1 MTNGKNQALEVEAVI
16 MKKPDVTNE
25 RKPRILVVDDE
36 ESIRDTFDV
45 FLTDQGYA
53 VTIAP
58 DGQSALA
65 MARQHDF
72 DVAVVD
78 RILPDNVSGIEVI
91 RDIKKQH
98 PFCETILMSAY
109 PSFES
114 AAKILEHEAVAY
126 LTKPVQQ
133 EEICRAVAFAAE
145 KSRLKKEHERYESI
159 LQAFFDSS
167 PNPIIVYDSLL
178 QVQFVNPS
186 FVELFEYSR
195 NDVVGRPMLFAPE
208 QAAPAILDEFQRLLR
223 GETIREHELHMLC
236 RSGKMLETT
245 RIISLCSYLP
255 DGSPAILV
263 IISDI
268 SEAKKMQAQLVESE
282 KLALLGQ
289 LAAKLAHEINNPMQV
304 IAGYGELL
312 LNEPLS
318 DDLRSRISLM
328 REAALVISG
337 LTRDL
342 MDVAKPKPM
351 RITSFL
357 LEQPLDKAADFLLKM
372 GETKYLKVVKE
383 YGSGAKSIQG
393 DFNQLAQACMNL
405 IVNAA
410 YATKNTEKKMIRL
423 TTDYDPDTKLMHLSV
438 EDTGGGI
445 MPENMDKIFDP
456 FFTTKEAGVGNGLG
470 LPVVKQIVERHGG
483 AITVESRLGQGT
495 TFHVTLPPGT
505 EAGRDVHCQAI
516 V

>member
-1 MTNGKNQALEVEAVI
+1 MINGSNQTLEVQPEI
-16 MKKPDVTNE
+16 MKQPDVLNE

-45 FLTDQGYA
+45 FLTDLGYEVMSA
-53 VTIAP
+53 R
-58 DGQSALA
+58 DGQSALDIA
-65 MARQHDF
+65 GEQDF

-126 LTKPVQQ
+126 LTKPVKQ
-133 EEICRAVAFAAE
+133 EEICKVVAFAAG
-145 KSRLKKEHERYESI
+145 KSRLKKEHEQYELM

-178 QVQFVNPS
+178 HVQFVNPA

-195 NDVVGRPMLFAPE
+195 DDVLGRPMLFAPE
-208 QAAPAILDEFQRLLR
+208 LETSAMQDKFQRVLR
-223 GETIREHELHMLC
+223 GETVREHEQNMIC
-236 RSGKMLETT
+236 RSGKVLDT
-245 RIISLCSYLP
+245 RSILSRCSYLP
-255 DGSPAILV
+255 GGGPAILV

-268 SEAKKMQAQLVESE
+268 SEAKKMQAQLVEAE
-282 KLALLGQ
+282 KNALLGH

-318 DDLRSRISLM
+318 DDMRSRVSLM
-328 REAALVISG
+328 REAALTISG

-351 RITSFL
+351 SITSFF
-357 LEQPLDKAADFLLKM
+357 LEQPLEKAADFLLKM
-372 GETKYLKVVKE
+372 GETKYCKVVKE
-383 YGSGAKSIQG
+383 YGSGTKTIQG
-393 DFNQLAQACMNL
+393 DFNQLEQACMNL
-405 IVNAA
+405 IINAA
-410 YATKNTEKKMIRL
+410 HATKNADKKMIRL
-423 TTDYDPDTKLMHLSV
+423 TTGYDPDRELLHLSV
-438 EDTGGGI
+438 EDNGCGI
-445 MPENMDKIFDP
+445 TQENMAKIFDP
-456 FFTTKEAGVGNGLG
+456 FFTTKEAGSGNGLG
-470 LPVVKQIVERHGG
+470 LPVVKQIVDRHGG
-483 AITVESRLGQGT
+483 AITVESRPGKGT
-495 TFHVTLPPGT
+495 TFHITLPPGT
-505 EAGRDVHCQAI
+505 AAVQAVQQPTI
-516 V
+516 A